1 MRYHSDVKKHSIRVN
16 LEHRVGIRRTN
27 RQEEINRGITLLA
40 VDIPHDY
47 HGGGTAEAELRQK
60 SSMRLHLFF
69 FQGIVFVGVIT
80 QQ

>member
-40 VDIPHDY
+40 VDIPLDY
-47 HGGGTAEAELRQK
+47 HGGGAELRQK
-60 SSMRLHLFF
+60 KLNETSLVFF
-69 FQGIVFVGVIT
+69 SGYCFRWSYYAAIK
-80 QQ
+80 